1 MDATVKNGVST
12 ARQRIKTDTALIYEP
27 SPSLCLPT
35 THCLCCISICIHGT
49 RHGVL
54 MVVWGH
60 GSTVDVICWPVVHR
74 SWAQTHSHHISMDL
88 INIDGMSTYVPTTG
102 QAKRWR
108 RAHGEYHPWN
118 HTICGLPYQEAGEH
132 PTK

>member
-1 MDATVKNGVST
+1 M
-12 ARQRIKTDTALIYEP
+12 
-27 SPSLCLPT
+27 SLHQASAYPLPT
-35 THCLCCISICIHGT
+35 ASACISICIHGT

-74 SWAQTHSHHISMDL
+74 SYHGHKLIP

-108 RAHGEYHPWN
+108 RAHGECHPWN
-118 HTICGLPYQEAGEH
+118 HTICGLYHTKGPGNTQPNDEQRHRWTPPCPAGGKCMH
-132 PTK
+132 ATAFY